1 MSVSEEYGLALLLDA
16 VKKVLENG
24 RIDELLG
31 QGARFQRMLSQTL
44 LDRNA
49 LRRGAILDSY
59 LEIVNEMKTL
69 ISDTIVYGVGIGVAE
84 AEIYSRLVVGE
95 IVYNS
100 MCMPVIVKRHLGLR
114 GGIARP
120 GAVACIEPE
129 RAVKLVAA
137 GIAEPISTGIR
148 AQRETNHSS

>member
-49 LRRGAILDSY
+49 LKRSAILATY

-69 ISDTIVYGVGIGVAE
+69 ISDTIVYGAGIGVAE

-95 IVYNS
+95 IVHNS
-100 MCMPVIVKRHLGLR
+100 ACMPIIVKRHFGLR
-114 GGIARP
+114 SGIARP
-120 GAVACIEPE
+120 GAVVCIEPE

-137 GIAEPISTGIR
+137 GIAEPIGTGIR
-148 AQRETNHSS
+148 AQRDES

>member
-1 MSVSEEYGLALLLDA
+1 MLLDT

>member
-24 RIDELLG
+24 RIDELLS

-49 LRRGAILDSY
+49 LRRSAILANY

-69 ISDTIVYGVGIGVAE
+69 ISDTIVYGAGIGVAE

-100 MCMPVIVKRHLGLR
+100 VCMPVIVKRHLGLR

-120 GAVACIEPE
+120 GAVVCIEPE

-137 GIAEPISTGIR
+137 GIAEPIGTGLEL
-148 AQRETNHSS
+148 RETNHNS